1 MTEHQRAWM
10 YLHEVLRT
18 VKLKETETVMVVT
31 RGWEGGSGELFHAGR
46 VSVLQEE
53 LWACMALMAAQQCE
67 WT

>member
-1 MTEHQRAWM
+1 M
-10 YLHEVLRT
+10 
-18 VKLKETETVMVVT
+18 ETESRTEGT
-31 RGWEGGSGELFHAGR
+31 RSWGRGSGELFHAGR